1 MESPN
6 QKTQSQERKGFPAP
20 SALKCLYDNIHT
32 SAQQIMAF
40 SVPSPEQGRDRLSSV
55 DVRLS
60 WCQGAG
66 VWRGVGSD
74 FQTHCTDRARVL
86 RAGPSAPSL
95 VPSEQTSV
103 GPAMQAS

>member
-1 MESPN
+1 
-6 QKTQSQERKGFPAP
+6 
-20 SALKCLYDNIHT
+20 
-32 SAQQIMAF
+32 MAF

-60 WCQGAG
+60 RCQGAG

-74 FQTHCTDRARVL
+74 FQTRCTDHARVL

-103 GPAMQAS
+103 GPAVHRPGRPHRASLAVACVIERVGFSRKVRYLTC